1 MFHSNVQYSTRNS
14 ENKFLENRKILNPEP
29 KFNSIWVFIT
39 ESDKLLDT
47 DKGEEES
54 GFVWEYNFSPRV
66 GHVAKYW
73 DICRKLGVLTH
84 IYIRVLGIL
93 CNVN

>member
-1 MFHSNVQYSTRNS
+1 M
-14 ENKFLENRKILNPEP
+14 
-29 KFNSIWVFIT
+29 
-39 ESDKLLDT
+39 LDT

-73 DICRKLGVLTH
+73 DICRQTRSFNTYLF
-84 IYIRVLGIL
+84 IRVLGIL